1 MKKTIIQ
8 ALLVASLLSS
18 PLFAQTAESI
28 IQRMEE
34 NTIHST
40 ARIEGTMIINDRF
53 GEMVTTFISYSRGAD
68 DTLIEFTSRDEAGQK
83 ILRTADE
90 IYLYYPDAEEII
102 RLQGAALRDSVLGSD
117 MSYEDLTGGKGL
129 MDSYDITLL
138 GREMIRG
145 RSCYKLELKAKRRNV
160 AYPKQIMWVDDQDF
174 IYLKVEQY
182 ALSGRLLKEVYVEET
197 QTIKG
202 KTLPVRTIISDKLKK
217 NSNTMFIVDNIDID
231 IYIPENTFSLQELT
245 W

>member
-1 MKKTIIQ
+1 MKKIIIQ
-8 ALLVASLLSS
+8 TLIVLCLLSS
-18 PLFAQTAESI
+18 PLFGQTAESI

-34 NTIHST
+34 NTVHST
-40 ARIEGTMIINDRF
+40 ARITGTMIINDRF
-53 GEMVTTFISYSRGAD
+53 GEMVTTFISYSRGVD

-90 IYLYYPDAEEII
+90 IYLYFPDAEEII

-129 MDSYDITLL
+129 LDSYDITLK
-138 GREMIRG
+138 GSEMILG

-202 KTLPVRTIISDKLKK
+202 KTLPVRTVISDKLKK
-217 NSNTMFIVDNIDID
+217 KSSTVFIIDDMELDID
-231 IYIPENTFSLQELT
+231 IPDKIFSFRELT